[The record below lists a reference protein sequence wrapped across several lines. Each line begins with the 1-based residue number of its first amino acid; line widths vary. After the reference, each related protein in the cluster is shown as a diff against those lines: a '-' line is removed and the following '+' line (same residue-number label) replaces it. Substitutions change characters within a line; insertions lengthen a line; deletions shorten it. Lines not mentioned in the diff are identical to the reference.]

1 MDETGAAMACPSTA
15 GELVDSMQVGWSSL
29 LYVDVKGGS
38 RDSWASSCSCLSS
51 GAVVQ
56 EQRSKG
62 LARMRGEMDE
72 QYGDGDRCIF
82 EAMLM
87 PWAYKLQQK
96 SLGHAIAGRRE
107 KFQSLAGEGNG

>member
-1 MDETGAAMACPSTA
+1 MLFLQSKWA
-15 GELVDSMQVGWSSL
+15 GLGTH
-29 LYVDVKGGS
+29 
-38 RDSWASSCSCLSS
+38 
-51 GAVVQ
+51 
-56 EQRSKG
+56 
-62 LARMRGEMDE
+62 ARALNE